1 MNSRTRPPQ
10 KSAVRTNT
18 GLSTASTDT
27 ASSDSFLR
35 PNQPT
40 RSSSRNSAVSDN
52 SELIALSPL
61 TATQDSGF
69 LVAHAPPRQG
79 STHSGVSTL
88 GNSSFNSQ
96 ARLLDPNASAQ
107 SAKVNLGSNDSS
119 AVFGVT
125 PDQIH
130 DMIDPKSPEKL
141 SAFGGIRGI
150 ISRLRSNETTGLS
163 DKEHLHAGGWESQVA
178 SSTATE
184 FRHTEPVTFK
194 VTDDVGVVVEHLVIS
209 TETTVKV
216 PTPSIHSTKGETEYF
231 AERIRFFGDNSL
243 PEPTSRSLW
252 DFAKEALKD
261 RTLIILLIAAF
272 AEIAIGIY
280 KTVFAE
286 EKDPYGF
293 IDGLAIVIAVVVI
306 VLISSVNDYRKQ
318 AQFHKLSS
326 FSSSLSRVQVTRSGE
341 TIQIKTAEL
350 LVGDILHIQAG
361 DVLPA
366 DGLVVQA
373 FNISTDESAMTGEA
387 VTLTKDTETDPFL
400 FSGTKVVNGVGKM
413 VVIATGRNS
422 MNGRLMAALDAEEP
436 EPTPLQGKLGKL
448 ADLIAKFG
456 TVIAVGMLVALG
468 ILYAIFHRNDGK
480 GAVKIANDIINLFII
495 AITLVVVA
503 VPEGLPLAVT
513 ISLAHA
519 TLKMLKDN
527 NLVRHLKA
535 CETMGNATT
544 ICSDKT
550 GTLTQN
556 KMTVVVGVLAC
567 RPFGAENL
575 SNNSHEE
582 VVLIDLL
589 TKRSSDKAIKST
601 AVSSSLSE
609 AFSNLPT
616 AVLNH
621 IALSINVNSTAEEVA
636 TDAAEKAAA
645 VAAQTESIGKKSS
658 KEQDGKRATE
668 FIGSKT
674 EVALL
679 EFTNKLGRS
688 YQQDRQNSQVLEVI
702 PFSSDRKR
710 MSTII
715 KIPENQHDAALER
728 YLSLAHADSTASET
742 KWLFCK
748 GAAELV
754 VKLCDRYVDGEGK
767 VMPLSDAVR
776 PEFEATIETMASC
789 ALRTICVAFKAVE
802 SCPQTVSNAAEADV
816 DAPSDD
822 ANLILACVVGIKDPI
837 RPEVPAAVAD
847 CMRAGVVVRMV
858 TGDNM
863 TTARS
868 IAKNA
873 GILSSGDAIGEYTVM
888 DGPTFRKLSPEMMDT
903 VLPQLRVLAR
913 SSPLDKQILVN
924 NLKRLGE
931 TVAVTGD
938 GTNDAPALKSADV
951 GFSMGIAGTEMAK
964 EASDIILLDDNFA
977 SLTKAIIWG
986 RSVYDSVRKF
996 LQFQLTVNI
1005 VAVVVTVVSSS
1016 LTAIF
1021 SEDKIPLSVL
1031 NAVQLL
1037 WVNLIMDTFAALAL
1051 ATDPP
1056 TPELLNRPPARKSD
1070 PLINYDMWK
1079 MVLGQAVF
1087 QILVCLGLY
1096 CGKVS
1101 WVDGGMDVLLG
1112 NTYTD
1117 SYLKMGTLVFNTFVF
1132 CQLFNEV
1139 NCRVIG
1145 KDLNIFNNI
1154 SKNPLFAVIVSGSVV
1169 VQVVIVQFGGIVFHT
1184 VSLDAMDWLLCIG
1197 VSFLTIPLGAVIRL
1211 LPDYFRRD

>member
-1 MNSRTRPPQ
+1 MNSGTRPAP

-35 PNQPT
+35 PTQHT
-40 RSSSRNSAVSDN
+40 RSPSRNSSVSEN

-69 LVAHAPPRQG
+69 LVAHAPLRQG

-88 GNSSFNSQ
+88 GNSSFSSQ
-96 ARLLDPNASAQ
+96 TLLLVPNVSAE
-107 SAKVNLGSNDSS
+107 STKINLDSKDSS
-119 AVFGVT
+119 AMFGVT

-141 SAFGGIRGI
+141 NAFGGIQGI
-150 ISRLRSNETTGLS
+150 LARLRSNETTGLS
-163 DKEHLHAGGWESQVA
+163 DKEHLQTGGWESQVA
-178 SSTATE
+178 SAATD
-184 FRHTEPVTFK
+184 FKHCEPVTFK

-209 TETTVKV
+209 TETTIKV
-216 PTPSIHSTKGETEYF
+216 PTPSIHSTKAKTDAF
-231 AERIRFFGDNSL
+231 ADRIRFFGDNSL
-243 PEPTSRSLW
+243 PEPSSRSLW

-280 KTVFAE
+280 KSVFAE

-293 IDGLAIVIAVVVI
+293 IDGLAIVVAVVVI

-366 DGLVVQA
+366 DGLVIQA

-387 VTLTKDTETDPFL
+387 VTLTKDTEMDPFL

-468 ILYAIFHRNDGK
+468 IVYAIFHRNDGK
-480 GAVKIANDIINLFII
+480 GAVKIANDVINLFII

-556 KMTVVVGVLAC
+556 KMTVVVGVVAC
-567 RPFGAENL
+567 HPFGAENL
-575 SNNSHEE
+575 SANSNEE
-582 VVLIDLL
+582 VVLMDLL
-589 TKRSSDKAIKST
+589 TKRSSDKAIKNT
-601 AVSSSLSE
+601 AVSSSLAE
-609 AFSNLPT
+609 AFSSLPNT
-616 AVLNH
+616 VLNH
-621 IALSINVNSTAEEVA
+621 IARSININSTAEEVA

-645 VAAQTESIGKKSS
+645 VAAQTESIGKKSNR
-658 KEQDGKRATE
+658 EQDGKRATE

-679 EFTNKLGRS
+679 EFTQKLGRS
-688 YQQDRQNSQVLEVI
+688 YQEDRQTSQVLEII

-715 KIPENQHDAALER
+715 KVPETLRDAALER
-728 YLSLAHADSTASET
+728 HLSLTHADSTTSET

-754 VKLCDRYVDGEGK
+754 VKLCDRYIDGEGR
-767 VMPLSDAVR
+767 VVPLSEDVCA
-776 PEFEATIETMASC
+776 EFEATIETMASC
-789 ALRTICVAFKAVE
+789 ALRTICVAFKPIE
-802 SCPQTVSNAAEADV
+802 TCPPTVSNAAEAG
-816 DAPSDD
+816 ASDD

-847 CMRAGVVVRMV
+847 CIRAGVVLRMV
-858 TGDNM
+858 TGDNT

-873 GILSSGDAIGEYTVM
+873 GILSNGDAIGEYTVM
-888 DGPTFRKLSPEMMDT
+888 DGPTFRKLSPEMMDI

-1005 VAVVVTVVSSS
+1005 VAVVLTVVSSF

-1021 SEDKIPLSVL
+1021 SEGKIPLSVL

-1087 QILVCLGLY
+1087 QIAVCLGLY

-1101 WVDGGMDVLLG
+1101 WIDGGMDVHHDSEFT
-1112 NTYTD
+1112 N

-1145 KDLNIFNNI
+1145 KDLNILNNI
-1154 SKNPLFAVIVSGSVV
+1154 SKNPLFAIIVIGSVV

-1184 VSLDAMDWLLCIG
+1184 VGLNAVDWLLCIG

-1211 LPDYFRRD
+1211 LPDYFKRD